1 MCGRGWGAILVL
13 MVGSRLRCPACST
26 GLVVR
31 TRKPLAWRECPACGG
46 RWFGAGVLLA
56 LVREMIARGEA
67 EDADIELGKR
77 VRGSAVVP
85 EGRQPCPACSA
96 PMEKLNYGYDSN
108 VILDRCAPC
117 AGTWADFGEVERVA
131 QHAKG
136 NPRLDALAKGFI
148 KEFKALDKAE
158 EELKQLAAL
167 FSP

>member
-1 MCGRGWGAILVL
+1 M
-13 MVGSRLRCPACST
+13 
-26 GLVVR
+26 
-31 TRKPLAWRECPACGG
+31 
-46 RWFGAGVLLA
+46 A
-56 LVREMIARGEA
+56 LVREMIAQGEA

-85 EGRQPCPACSA
+85 EAPRPCPACA
-96 PMEKLNYGYDSN
+96 KGMEKLNYGYDSN

-117 AGTWADFGEVERVA
+117 AGTWADSGEVERVA

-148 KEFKALDKAE
+148 KEFKTLDKAE
-158 EELKQLAAL
+158 EELQLLAAL